1 MERTSFF
8 HEPKKQQ
15 RYVTVLSIDGG
26 GIKGIL
32 PAVILECLESQL
44 QALDG
49 EEARIADYF
58 DVIAGTSTGGLVTAM
73 LTAPDKN
80 NRPLY
85 TAKDIKP
92 FYLNNCPKIFPQ
104 PHCQSLFP
112 FVKWVKSLK
121 GPLYDGGHLHRVLTE
136 TLKDTKLSDAITNV
150 IIPAFDIKLLQ
161 PVIFSTYEA
170 RKSALANA
178 KLSDICISTS
188 AAPTFLPGHKFAT
201 HDGKGSVRKYNLIDG
216 GVAANNPALIAVAE
230 VTKQMF
236 DSNVNFFHTRPSD
249 YPRLLTISLGTGAAS
264 MEDKRYSVNKA
275 NKWGIL
281 DWLSY
286 KGTTPLFEIFTQAGA
301 DMVDFHISQIFQAL
315 GSQDN
320 YLRIQNDTLDGVE
333 NSVDVATKENLHK
346 LVTIAQEMLAK
357 PVSRVDLR
365 SGLTVPI
372 PDGGTNQEALKRFAY
387 LLSNERKVRVW
398 KNNVEKK
405 RAIPFGGCEAL
416 QHSWNTLVD
425 FARAVSD
432 ETKVVFSKH
441 AQILRPGSQFRI
453 NPTPIEKWNG
463 GFSSVQKKLIMKST
477 FAPSP
482 IFTPHFKLFCN
493 SSLSSW

>member
-1 MERTSFF
+1 
-8 HEPKKQQ
+8 
-15 RYVTVLSIDGG
+15 
-26 GIKGIL
+26 
-32 PAVILECLESQL
+32 
-44 QALDG
+44 
-49 EEARIADYF
+49 
-58 DVIAGTSTGGLVTAM
+58 
-73 LTAPDKN
+73 
-80 NRPLY
+80 
-85 TAKDIKP
+85 
-92 FYLNNCPKIFPQ
+92 
-104 PHCQSLFP
+104 
-112 FVKWVKSLK
+112 
-121 GPLYDGGHLHRVLTE
+121 
-136 TLKDTKLSDAITNV
+136 
-150 IIPAFDIKLLQ
+150 
-161 PVIFSTYEA
+161 
-170 RKSALANA
+170 
-178 KLSDICISTS
+178 
-188 AAPTFLPGHKFAT
+188 
-201 HDGKGSVRKYNLIDG
+201 
-216 GVAANNPALIAVAE
+216 
-230 VTKQMF
+230 
-236 DSNVNFFHTRPSD
+236 
-249 YPRLLTISLGTGAAS
+249 
-264 MEDKRYSVNKA
+264 
-275 NKWGIL
+275 
-281 DWLSY
+281 
-286 KGTTPLFEIFTQAGA
+286 
-301 DMVDFHISQIFQAL
+301 MVDFHISQIFQAL

-365 SGLTVPI
+365 SGLTVPL